1 MSSRQHYLDKLADLQ
16 RELLRMG
23 CSMEEAVKKAI
34 TALVNHDAEL
44 AQEVID
50 GDEVMDELLVAI
62 ESQCVRLIATEQ
74 PVAKD
79 LRLIFTALKISTD
92 LERMADYAVDIAK
105 IAIRLAD
112 EVYIKPLIDIPR
124 MADLAIDM
132 VQDSLEA
139 YVKQDASTA
148 EQISQRDDIIDGL
161 YKQIFR
167 ELLTYMIEDPKNI
180 NQATYF
186 IFVARSL
193 ERIGDHATNLCEWI
207 IYLVTGE
214 RKDLNN

>member
-1 MSSRQHYLDKLADLQ
+1 
-16 RELLRMG
+16 MG

-44 AQEVID
+44 AQEVIE
-50 GDEVMDELLVAI
+50 GDEALDELLMSI
-62 ESQCVRLIATEQ
+62 ESQCIKLIATEQ

-79 LRLIFTALKISTD
+79 LRLIFAALKISTD
-92 LERMADYAVDIAK
+92 LERMADYAVDMAK

-112 EVYIKPLIDIPR
+112 EVYIKPLIDVPR

-139 YVKQDASTA
+139 YVKQDATA
-148 EQISQRDDIIDGL
+148 AEDISHRDDIIDGL

-193 ERIGDHATNLCEWI
+193 ERIGDHATNVCEWI

>member
-50 GDEVMDELLVAI
+50 GDEDIDDLLIAI
-62 ESQCVRLIATEQ
+62 ESQCVKLIATEQ

-132 VQDSLEA
+132 VQNSLEA
-139 YVKQDASTA
+139 YVKQDALTA
-148 EQISQRDDIIDGL
+148 EKISRRDDIIDGL

>member
-23 CSMEEAVKKAI
+23 CNMEEAVKKSI
-34 TALVNHDAEL
+34 TALVNHDADM

-50 GDEVMDELLVAI
+50 GDDALDELLMSI
-62 ESQCVRLIATEQ
+62 ESQCVKLIATEQ

-105 IAIRLAD
+105 VAIRLAD
-112 EVYIKPLIDIPR
+112 EIYIKPLIDIPR

-139 YVKQDASTA
+139 YVKQDASAA
-148 EQISQRDDIIDGL
+148 EEISRRDDIIDGL

-186 IFVARSL
+186 IFVSRAL

>member
-50 GDEVMDELLVAI
+50 GDEAMDELLVVI
-62 ESQCVRLIATEQ
+62 ESQCVKLIATEQ

>member
-1 MSSRQHYLDKLADLQ
+1 MGSRQHYLDKLADLQ

-44 AQEVID
+44 AQEVIE
-50 GDEVMDELLVAI
+50 GDEALDEHLMSI
-62 ESQCVRLIATEQ
+62 ESQCIKLIATEQ

-79 LRLIFTALKISTD
+79 LRLIFAAVKISTD

-139 YVKQDASTA
+139 YVKQDATA
-148 EQISQRDDIIDGL
+148 AEDISHRDDIIDGL

-193 ERIGDHATNLCEWI
+193 ERIGDHATNVCEWI

>member
-50 GDEVMDELLVAI
+50 GDDDMDELLVAI
-62 ESQCVRLIATEQ
+62 ESQCVKLIATEQ

-148 EQISQRDDIIDGL
+148 EEISRRDDMIDGL

-193 ERIGDHATNLCEWI
+193 ERIGDHATNVCEWI

>member
-1 MSSRQHYLDKLADLQ
+1 MGSRQHYLDKLADLQ

-44 AQEVID
+44 AQEVIE
-50 GDEVMDELLVAI
+50 GDEALDELLMSI
-62 ESQCVRLIATEQ
+62 ESQCIKLIATEQ

-79 LRLIFTALKISTD
+79 LRLIFAAVKISTD

-139 YVKQDASTA
+139 YVKQDATA
-148 EQISQRDDIIDGL
+148 AEDISHRDDIIDGL

-193 ERIGDHATNLCEWI
+193 ERIGDHATNVCEWI

>member
-16 RELLRMG
+16 RELLKMG

-50 GDEVMDELLVAI
+50 GDDAMDELLVYI
-62 ESQCVRLIATEQ
+62 ESQCVKLIATEQ

-132 VQDSLEA
+132 VQNSLEA
-139 YVKQDASTA
+139 YVKQDASAA
-148 EQISQRDDIIDGL
+148 EEISRRDDIIDGL

-214 RKDLNN
+214 RKDLNS

>member
-50 GDEVMDELLVAI
+50 GDDALDELLMSI
-62 ESQCVRLIATEQ
+62 ESQCIKLIATEQ

-105 IAIRLAD
+105 VAIRLAD

-139 YVKQDASTA
+139 YVKQDASAA
-148 EQISQRDDIIDGL
+148 EEISRRDDIIDGL

-186 IFVARSL
+186 IFVSRSL
-193 ERIGDHATNLCEWI
+193 ERIGDHATNVCEWI
-207 IYLVTGE
+207 IYLATGE

>member
-1 MSSRQHYLDKLADLQ
+1 MSSRQHYLDKLEDLQ
-16 RELLRMG
+16 HELLRMG

-34 TALVNHDAEL
+34 TALVKHDVEL

-50 GDEVMDELLVAI
+50 GDETLDDLLLSI
-62 ESQCVRLIATEQ
+62 ESQCVKLIATEQ

-105 IAIRLAD
+105 VAILLAD

-132 VQDSLEA
+132 VQNSLEA
-139 YVKQDASTA
+139 YVKQDAKAA
-148 EQISQRDDIIDGL
+148 EEISRRDDIIDGL

-186 IFVARSL
+186 IFVARAL
-193 ERIGDHATNLCEWI
+193 ERIGDHATNVCEWI

>member
-1 MSSRQHYLDKLADLQ
+1 MGSRQHYLDKLADLQ

-44 AQEVID
+44 AQEVIE
-50 GDEVMDELLVAI
+50 GDEALDELLMSI
-62 ESQCVRLIATEQ
+62 ESQCIKLIATEQ

-79 LRLIFTALKISTD
+79 LRLIFAALKISTD
-92 LERMADYAVDIAK
+92 LERMADYAVDMAK

-139 YVKQDASTA
+139 YVKQDATA
-148 EQISQRDDIIDGL
+148 AEDISHRDDIIDGL

-193 ERIGDHATNLCEWI
+193 ERIGDHATNVCEWI

>member
-23 CSMEEAVKKAI
+23 CNMEEAVKKSI
-34 TALVNHDAEL
+34 TALVNHDVDM

-50 GDEVMDELLVAI
+50 GDDALDDLLMSI
-62 ESQCVRLIATEQ
+62 ESQCVKLIATEQ

-105 IAIRLAD
+105 IAIRLSD
-112 EVYIKPLIDIPR
+112 EIYIKPLIDIPR

-139 YVKQDASTA
+139 YVKQDASAA
-148 EQISQRDDIIDGL
+148 EEISHRDDMIDGL

-186 IFVARSL
+186 IFVSRAL

>member
-50 GDEVMDELLVAI
+50 GDDAIDELLVFI
-62 ESQCVRLIATEQ
+62 ECQCVKLIATEQ

-79 LRLIFTALKISTD
+79 LRLIFTALKIGTD

-132 VQDSLEA
+132 LQDSLEA
-139 YVKQDASTA
+139 YVKQDAPTA

-214 RKDLNN
+214 RKDLNS

>member
-50 GDEVMDELLVAI
+50 GDDDMDELLVAI
-62 ESQCVRLIATEQ
+62 ESQCVKLIATEQ

-148 EQISQRDDIIDGL
+148 EEISRRDDIIDGL

-193 ERIGDHATNLCEWI
+193 ERIGDHATNVCEWI

>member
-50 GDEVMDELLVAI
+50 GDDDMDELLVAI
-62 ESQCVRLIATEQ
+62 ESQCVKLIATEQ

-148 EQISQRDDIIDGL
+148 EEISRRDDMIDGL
-161 YKQIFR
+161 
-167 ELLTYMIEDPKNI
+167 
-180 NQATYF
+180 
-186 IFVARSL
+186 
-193 ERIGDHATNLCEWI
+193 
-207 IYLVTGE
+207 
-214 RKDLNN
+214 

>member
-50 GDEVMDELLVAI
+50 GDDDLDDLLMSI
-62 ESQCVRLIATEQ
+62 ESQCVKLIATEQ

-105 IAIRLAD
+105 VAIRLAD

-139 YVKQDASTA
+139 YVKQDASAA
-148 EQISQRDDIIDGL
+148 EEISRRDDIIDGL

-193 ERIGDHATNLCEWI
+193 ERVGDHATNVCEWI
-207 IYLVTGE
+207 IYLATGE

>member
-34 TALVNHDAEL
+34 TALVNHDAEM
-44 AQEVID
+44 AREVID
-50 GDEVMDELLVAI
+50 GDEALDELLMSI
-62 ESQCVRLIATEQ
+62 ESQCVKLIATEQ

-105 IAIRLAD
+105 VAIRLAN

-139 YVKQDASTA
+139 YIKQDASTA
-148 EQISQRDDIIDGL
+148 EDISRRDDIIDGL

-186 IFVARSL
+186 IFVARAL
-193 ERIGDHATNLCEWI
+193 ERIGDHATNVCEWI